1 MGRHGEGRARVLE
14 AIKSLTKE
22 KGYPPTVREIGDR
35 CRIKSPGTVQF
46 HINSL
51 LDAGILEREPNRG
64 RTIRVKEDKE

>member
-1 MGRHGEGRARVLE
+1 MGQHGEGRARVLE
-14 AIKSLTKE
+14 AIKELTKA

-35 CRIKSPGTVQF
+35 CKIRSTATVQF

-64 RTIRVKEDKE
+64 RTLRIKEER

>member
-14 AIKSLTKE
+14 AIKELTKA

-35 CRIKSPGTVQF
+35 CKIRSTSTVQF

-64 RTIRVKEDKE
+64 RTLRIKEEK